1 MFDIR
6 PVGYVLGL
14 LTVVMGGAMLFPM
27 ALDLAD
33 GNPNWQAFAV
43 SAGIAVMLGLSV
55 ALSTANYDLKQMS
68 VRAAFLLT
76 TSTWVVLPMVG
87 SMPFLLGA
95 PDVGLTDAYFEAVSG
110 MTTTGST
117 VFTGLDDLPRGVNL
131 WRGILQWLGGLGIVI
146 VALIFLPVMRVGGM
160 QFFRSE
166 GFDTLG
172 KVLPRTIDISRGLLS
187 AYIVLTLDCPA
198 TYGAPRMEGY
208 AAGRHA

>member
-1 MFDIR
+1 MFSVTAGPRGQLDRAAGRGPTLRAMFDIR
-6 PVGYVLGL
+6 PVGYVPPPPSPIGL

-95 PDVGLTDAYFEAVSG
+95 PDVGLTDAYFES
-110 MTTTGST
+110 
-117 VFTGLDDLPRGVNL
+117 
-131 WRGILQWLGGLGIVI
+131 GLGHDHH
-146 VALIFLPVMRVGGM
+146 RVDRVHRPRRPCRGG
-160 QFFRSE
+160 
-166 GFDTLG
+166 
-172 KVLPRTIDISRGLLS
+172 
-187 AYIVLTLDCPA
+187 
-198 TYGAPRMEGY
+198 
-208 AAGRHA
+208 